1 MKKSMIL
8 GLALLAGS
16 VAQAATVDFHAF
28 NIRNHNPGGT
38 IVPPWDTDMS
48 IIENAAG
55 DGFSAMT
62 PRSGQKVGYGTNAFD
77 GCELN
82 DLVSVDWTKV
92 SGAANVSYLNIWVT
106 DGTNYAVIS
115 SENDYRGTDF
125 ATRDQWK
132 IFEYGPT
139 SGFDW
144 LFDAGVGSRSGSQ
157 YLQLNG
163 SNATL
168 ADISDDVKIYAGPVG
183 PTAGVGTGAPRGG
196 YGFNLIYGDTASNF
210 VGAYHL
216 ENLTV
221 TLNKGAGPEVFAASA
236 PVPEPATISLLL
248 MGLGGLAAR
257 ARRKKA

>member
-1 MKKSMIL
+1 MKKCMIL